1 MFANQQILVTGGAG
15 FIGSHLTSALVAQ
28 GANVRVLDNLSS
40 GSLDNLDGLDVSFM
54 EGDVTDFEVVQT
66 AVSGC
71 DLIFHQAAMVSVPR
85 SLKEPVLNH
94 HTNVTGTFNVLEAG
108 RQSGVKRIV
117 YASSAAVYG
126 DKNSIPHQEDHALF
140 PVTPYA
146 AAKQMDEVMAST
158 YARAFGLEAVGL
170 RYMNVFGP
178 RQDPSSPYSGVLSI
192 FCQAALNNQMCTI
205 YGDGEQTRDFIFVAD
220 VVCANLLAAQLPSSQ
235 IPELPVF
242 NVGGGKQTSL
252 NEIVNLLG
260 RVVERPLLTN
270 HQPAREGDI
279 RHSVA
284 DISRARQVLNFE
296 PQESLATGLE
306 KTISWFRTNNVKAG
320 KSLK

>member
-15 FIGSHLTSALVAQ
+15 FIGSHLTSALVDQ

-40 GSLDNLDGLDVSFM
+40 GFLDNLNGLDISFV
-54 EGDVTDFEVVQT
+54 EGDVTDFETVEA

-94 HTNVTGTFNVLEAG
+94 HTNVTGTLNILEAG
-108 RQSGVKRIV
+108 RRSGVKRII

-126 DKNSIPHQEDHALF
+126 DKNSVPHQEDHALF

-146 AAKQMDEVMAST
+146 AAKQMNEVIAST
-158 YARAFGLEAVGL
+158 YARAYGLEAVGL

-192 FCQAALNNQMCTI
+192 FCRAALNNQICTI
-205 YGDGEQTRDFIFVAD
+205 YGDGEQTRDFIFVDD
-220 VVCANLLAAQLPSSQ
+220 VVGANLLAAQLPSAQ
-235 IPELPVF
+235 IPDPPVF
-242 NVGGGKQTSL
+242 NIGGGRQSSL
-252 NEIVNLLG
+252 NEIVDLLG

-270 HQPAREGDI
+270 YQPAREGDI

-284 DISRARQVLNFE
+284 DISRARKLLNFE
-296 PQESLATGLE
+296 PQESIVTGLE
-306 KTISWFRTNNVKAG
+306 KTVSWFRANKNM
-320 KSLK
+320 